1 MLKLRKRSLL
11 EAGLGG
17 ADTATAAAVAG
28 DEAATSAAATTKGDG
43 ACSAGAPVAAAT
55 EGDEAGWVE
64 EAAATTKGGGACSA
78 AEAAASVTSAV
89 IALLS
94 GTSVVLLRPRLDIR
108 KTIEYRC
115 SKSSAFRKRLH
126 WPTAAAVLGLGEQLT
141 EGPDAA
147 HPEDLIQ
154 RMRDET

>member
-1 MLKLRKRSLL
+1 
-11 EAGLGG
+11 
-17 ADTATAAAVAG
+17 
-28 DEAATSAAATTKGDG
+28 
-43 ACSAGAPVAAAT
+43 
-55 EGDEAGWVE
+55 
-64 EAAATTKGGGACSA
+64 
-78 AEAAASVTSAV
+78 
-89 IALLS
+89 
-94 GTSVVLLRPRLDIR
+94 LDIQ